1 MLDPQTAALS
11 PTQLGGQPQGRVVHG
26 QLSFSNNGRWLAAGY
41 IHPTELDEDTWFR
54 VWDTGNLA
62 RPAAAF
68 TLPLLVNG
76 LAVSD
81 DGTRIYA
88 GTGEQVHTLDVA
100 EGREIRSAR
109 SAGDIALSPDG
120 STLAVARER
129 QVALLDP
136 ERLTV
141 KSVFEEDEGIGELT
155 FSPMGEQLGYEAGED
170 TLVVRSLADPD
181 APGLRLSPKR
191 GPGGIGFSP
200 DGRTLYSRGD
210 DRLLMWDLVGDRR
223 LVRSVPVDPQR
234 DSDRVGTMVSP
245 DGRTVANLIG
255 GEPESFA
262 VQFLDVKSGTRPRC
276 LRSERA
282 TRTSP
287 TSPGGRTAKGSPA
300 SRTTSGSTCGT
311 QPPGSVRASTGCP
324 SATESS
330 SL

>member
-1 MLDPQTAALS
+1 MNGGSTRSRVRMLDPQTAALS

-26 QLSFSNNGRWLAAGY
+26 QLAFSNNGRWLAAGY

-100 EGREIRSAR
+100 AGREIRSAP
-109 SAGDIALSPDG
+109 SAGDLALSPDG
-120 STLAVARER
+120 STLAVVAGTADRLARPGTT
-129 QVALLDP
+129 D
-136 ERLTV
+136 
-141 KSVFEEDEGIGELT
+141 GEV
-155 FSPMGEQLGYEAGED
+155 GDRGGRRRRRAH
-170 TLVVRSLADPD
+170 VLADGR
-181 APGLRLSPKR
+181 AAGLRGRRRHPGRAITSQIPTRSGIRLSPKR

-223 LVRSVPVDPQR
+223 LVRSVP
-234 DSDRVGTMVSP
+234 S
-245 DGRTVANLIG
+245 RT
-255 GEPESFA
+255 
-262 VQFLDVKSGTRPRC
+262 
-276 LRSERA
+276 A
-282 TRTSP
+282 TRLGQSRHDGL
-287 TSPGGRTAKGSPA
+287 SGRADGGKPHR
-300 SRTTSGSTCGT
+300 R
-311 QPPGSVRASTGCP
+311 
-324 SATESS
+324 
-330 SL
+330 